1 MSLSRPNYR
10 TNGPVNG
17 LVKVKSPGLVTPCSN
32 GVEARGCEQLAQSR
46 YAAASWPGLNSRPLD
61 HKSDT
66 LPLRHHATPVNV
78 LVHRPAIYTVGPL
91 THSPSVSPST
101 SLSVGRP
108 TVSFNATSSFVICST
123 QNCSCAA
130 EFVDRRRATGVQA
143 FVKYQY

>member
-66 LPLRHHATPVNV
+66 LPLRHHATPVNG
-78 LVHRPAIYTVGPL
+78 LVHRPAIYTVGP
-91 THSPSVSPST
+91 THTSPTLPPSLHPRLC
-101 SLSVGRP
+101 LSVAQLSRS
-108 TVSFNATSSFVICST
+108 TRRLHLSSV
-123 QNCSCAA
+123 
-130 EFVDRRRATGVQA
+130 RRRTARARPNLSTDGVRLA
-143 FVKYQY
+143 SKRS